1 MRFLYLAIFFILLF
15 SGCMVQSGYRYGYNY
30 DVNYYPQPI
39 PVYYVGPINPYP
51 YHYYYGQ
58 FVYVYPSHKIKVR
71 KWK

>member
-1 MRFLYLAIFFILLF
+1 MRYIYLALFLLLF
-15 SGCMVQSGYRYGYNY
+15 AGCIQTGYRYGYNY

-39 PVYYVGPINPYP
+39 PVYYVGAVNPYP

-58 FVYVYPSHKIKVR
+58 FVYVYPSHGMKFR